1 MENLTATTICPVCQ
15 ENVFSINQISDV
27 ERQWSV
33 RLLCETTACNF
44 NTLFTITM
52 SSRVFEI
59 FKMEFKP
66 VMDTRSDRSHA
77 VSAGYHDVSL
87 FLIYV
92 IDLLGRASVD
102 YLREHIQ
109 IAETDLAAYLTKL
122 SEDDLVAFDGRYVL
136 ISEQG
141 RTLIQTFLSQK
152 NSASAAANEN
162 DFDALQQTL
171 RRMLLDGAIEE
182 FNAERSQINNVMI
195 DLSSIDLSGKR
206 ISHANFRKTSLTRS
220 SFESSVLE
228 HCNFTDAAIDYSNLK
243 NASLVG
249 CQIQR
254 SDLKSSDLSSAVFE
268 NSILAESNLSQTNAF
283 RATFR
288 DCNLRAADFSKA
300 NLRAAQAQRSDFTR
314 SHLTRAD
321 MTGANFTE
329 AIFNE
334 ADFDDCDLNKTQ
346 VDVGTQFLS
355 VQNILSAR
363 NISKQLWQKIH
374 HQNKRLPDFAEYE
387 IWHKPEKASH

>member
-1 MENLTATTICPVCQ
+1 MQNLTATTICAVCH
-15 ENVFSINQISDV
+15 ENVFSINQVSDDV
-27 ERQWSV
+27 RQWSV
-33 RLLCETTACNF
+33 RLLCETAACNF

-52 SSRVFEI
+52 SPRVFEI

-66 VMDTRSDRSHA
+66 AMDVRADPSRV

-92 IDLLGRASVD
+92 IDLLGRASLD
-102 YLREHIQ
+102 YLKEHVQ

-141 RTLIQTFLSQK
+141 KTLIHTFLSQK
-152 NSASAAANEN
+152 MESAAANEI
-162 DFDALQQTL
+162 DFDGLQQTL
-171 RRMLLDGAIEE
+171 RRMLLGGAIEE
-182 FNAERSQINNVMI
+182 YNAERSRMNNRMI

-206 ISHANFRKTSLTRS
+206 VSNANFRKASLTRA
-220 SFESSVLE
+220 SFESAVLAQ
-228 HCNFTDAAIDYSNLK
+228 CNFTDAAIDHSNLK
-243 NASLVG
+243 NASLTG
-249 CQIQR
+249 CQMLR

-268 NSILAESNLSQTNAF
+268 NSILAESNLSKTNAF
-283 RATFR
+283 RAAFR

-300 NLRAAQAQRSDFTR
+300 NLRAAQGQRSDFTR
-314 SHLTRAD
+314 SHLARAD

-329 AIFNE
+329 VIFNE

-346 VDVGTQFLS
+346 ADVGTQFLS

-387 IWHKPEKASH
+387 TWHKPEKTSD